1 MRRVLAAV
9 LVLLAAAAAR
19 ADPQLDAAV
28 GALRSDRSP
37 KVRAQAA
44 IVLGQIGGD
53 VAAEALATA
62 LGQDGEPAVRL
73 AAAGALSRI
82 GGAKAKAA
90 LAVAARDDPDER
102 VRESAL
108 RAGRALSP
116 RPSTLAFSIEKTGGK
131 AGHDST
137 RRAFRESIARHLRAR
152 GYEVVEGGEGYRL
165 KPSLLRV
172 DVEEGGG
179 TTVIAVKA
187 SLVAVDGTG
196 RMAAMLEGGARLKA
210 TGRLASGAVEAYAAR
225 AVDAAART
233 LCEDLAGSLQ

>member
-1 MRRVLAAV
+1 
-9 LVLLAAAAAR
+9 
-19 ADPQLDAAV
+19 
-28 GALRSDRSP
+28 
-37 KVRAQAA
+37 
-44 IVLGQIGGD
+44 
-53 VAAEALATA
+53 
-62 LGQDGEPAVRL
+62 
-73 AAAGALSRI
+73 
-82 GGAKAKAA
+82 
-90 LAVAARDDPDER
+90 
-102 VRESAL
+102 
-108 RAGRALSP
+108 
-116 RPSTLAFSIEKTGGK
+116 
-131 AGHDST
+131 
-137 RRAFRESIARHLRAR
+137 
-152 GYEVVEGGEGYRL
+152 VVEGGEGYRL